1 MKKLIILLILLF
13 SFFIPA
19 SAETDLPEEIDILED
34 AAESAKKFDPDFDYK
49 KEVQDGLSG
58 KGADGTGILKKII
71 IFFSDALKEGMGD
84 AFKIMLTVFIF
95 GIILKFIPPGSAAD
109 AAFFATYTVIFTM
122 ALFIFNKTA
131 NIAITV
137 INEMNFFVKA
147 AVPVMCTLS
156 VPGGKFISSVSTAA
170 VIGGICAVT
179 ESAAKILMPLTCMM
193 ASLSAANNL
202 SPEITL
208 KGLETTIKKI
218 ISWSI
223 GIIMTVFVSL
233 IKIRGLTGAGL
244 DNITGKTLK
253 FAVGNMVPIVGGLIS
268 DSLENIISYSNA
280 ILGSCG
286 AAGIIAL
293 IYMIIP
299 PVVKIAGILVALRLT
314 GIVTSPVSDGRITCT
329 IDNFSDILGIV
340 LVITVMVCILFII
353 AMGSLAV

>member
-71 IFFSDALKEGMGD
+71 IYFSDALKEGMGD

-109 AAFFATYTVIFTM
+109 AAFFATNTVIFTM

-156 VPGGKFISSVSTAA
+156 VPGGKFVSSVSTAA

-233 IKIRGLTGAGL
+233 INSNSFCTCFKRFSGT
-244 DNITGKTLK
+244 
-253 FAVGNMVPIVGGLIS
+253 V
-268 DSLENIISYSNA
+268 SLY
-280 ILGSCG
+280 
-286 AAGIIAL
+286 
-293 IYMIIP
+293 
-299 PVVKIAGILVALRLT
+299 K
-314 GIVTSPVSDGRITCT
+314 
-329 IDNFSDILGIV
+329 
-340 LVITVMVCILFII
+340 
-353 AMGSLAV
+353 